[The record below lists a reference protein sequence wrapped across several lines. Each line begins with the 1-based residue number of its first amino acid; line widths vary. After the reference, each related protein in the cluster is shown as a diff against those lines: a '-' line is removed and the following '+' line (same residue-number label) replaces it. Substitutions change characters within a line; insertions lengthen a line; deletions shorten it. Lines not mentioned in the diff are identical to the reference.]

1 MSGDQLDESLAAMGL
16 AYPVPAAPAANPV
29 PNPVPANPLPAPQPD
44 VPPVEVVPRLEDLPA
59 MAEGVLSTDPAAQLK
74 STTSLR
80 KLLSV
85 EQDPPIQE
93 VINAGLVGPTL
104 VEFLKLKDQPE
115 LQFQAAWALTNICT
129 GTSDHTR
136 TVIDWGAI
144 PPLVTMLSST
154 SDDCCEQAMWALG
167 NIAGD
172 SSQSRNV
179 VLQANAMPALLEKLK
194 LGAKNSMLRNGT
206 WTLSNFCRG
215 KPPPPF
221 EWVSPALPTLAQ
233 LVSQQDVEILT
244 DTCWALSYLTDGPNE
259 KIQAVIESG
268 VAMRLVELLMHP
280 SPAVQTAALRTLG
293 NIVTGDDLQ
302 TQVVINC
309 SVLPSLLSLCSHE
322 KTGIKKEACWA
333 LSNITSGNDAQIQ
346 AVIDANIVPK
356 LIHILK
362 TEEFGVKKEA
372 VWAISNLTSGGTPE
386 QIEYAVSQ
394 GAIPELCNCLTLDD
408 ATIVRVALEGL
419 DNVLKVGAQKPGN
432 PMALTI
438 EEVGGLDKLADLQ
451 GHDDHQVYEWSVK
464 ILERYFG
471 AVDQD
476 EEFHPVAGAGAGEA
490 PAQPVHYGGG
500 FNFGGDYGGDDEDED
515 ELPVYPVLVAG
526 AGYFDVVDEDEE
538 FDFEEFHPVAGAG
551 AGEAPAQ
558 P

>member
-1 MSGDQLDESLAAMGL
+1 MSVYHLDESLAAMGL
-16 AYPVPAAPAANPV
+16 AYPVPAAPAATPV
-29 PNPVPANPLPAPQPD
+29 PNPVPANPLPAPHVPD
-44 VPPVEVVPRLEDLPA
+44 VPPVKVVPRLEDLPA

-93 VINAGLVGPTL
+93 VINAGVGPTL
-104 VEFLKLKDQPE
+104 VEFLKLKDQPV
-115 LQFQAAWALTNICT
+115 LQFEAAWALTNICS
-129 GTSDHTR
+129 GTSDQTR
-136 TVIDWGAI
+136 AVVDWGAI

-172 SSQSRNV
+172 SPQSRNV

-194 LGAKNSMLRNGT
+194 LGAKPSMLRTGT
-206 WTLSNFCRG
+206 WALSNFCRG

-333 LSNITSGNDAQIQ
+333 LSNITAGINNALIQ

-362 TEEFGVKKEA
+362 TEEFGIKKEA

-394 GAIPELCNCLTLDD
+394 GAIPELCNCLTVDD
-408 ATIVRVALEGL
+408 AKIVQVALEGL
-419 DNVLKVGAQKPGN
+419 DNILKVGAQKPGN

-438 EEVGGLDKLADLQ
+438 EEVGGLDKIDALQ
-451 GHDDHQVYEWSVK
+451 THENHQVYELSVK
-464 ILERYFG
+464 ILERYFD
-471 AVDQD
+471 AVDED
-476 EEFHPVAGAGAGEA
+476 EEFHPVAGAGYFDGTGYFDA
-490 PAQPVHYGGG
+490 V
-500 FNFGGDYGGDDEDED
+500 DEDED
-515 ELPVYPVLVAG
+515 FHPVAG
-526 AGYFDVVDEDEE
+526 AGYFDFTGYFDAVDEVIPE
-538 FDFEEFHPVAGAG
+538 VITVM
-551 AGEAPAQ
+551 
-558 P
+558 

>member
-1 MSGDQLDESLAAMGL
+1 MSVYHLDESLAAMGL

-29 PNPVPANPLPAPQPD
+29 PNPVPANPLPASHVPD

-93 VINAGLVGPTL
+93 VINAGVGPTL
-104 VEFLKLKDQPE
+104 VEFLKLKDHPE
-115 LQFQAAWALTNICT
+115 LQFQAAWALTNICS
-129 GTSDHTR
+129 GTSDQTR
-136 TVIDWGAI
+136 AVIDWGAL

-172 SSQSRNV
+172 SPQSRNV

-194 LGAKNSMLRNGT
+194 LGAKLPVLRKGT
-206 WTLSNFCRG
+206 WALSNFCRG

-280 SPAVQTAALRTLG
+280 SPAVQTAALRTVG
-293 NIVTGDDLQ
+293 NILTGDDLQ

-309 SVLPSLLSLCSHE
+309 SVLPCLLSLCSHE

-333 LSNITSGNDAQIQ
+333 LSNITAGNDAQIQ

-356 LIHILK
+356 LIHIVK
-362 TEEFGVKKEA
+362 TEEFMIKKEA

-386 QIEYAVSQ
+386 QIEYAVLY
-394 GAIPELCNCLTLDD
+394 GAIPELCNCLTVDD
-408 ATIVRVALEGL
+408 AKIVQVALEGL
-419 DNVLKVGAQKPGN
+419 DNILKVGAQKPGN

-438 EEVGGLDKLADLQ
+438 EEVGGLDKLDALQ
-451 GHDDHQVYEWSVK
+451 THDNHQVYEWSVK
-464 ILERYFG
+464 ILERYFD
-471 AVDQD
+471 AVDED

-500 FNFGGDYGGDDEDED
+500 FNFGGDNGGDDEDE
-515 ELPVYPVLVAG
+515 
-526 AGYFDVVDEDEE
+526 
-538 FDFEEFHPVAGAG
+538 EFHPVAV
-551 AGEAPAQ
+551 AGEAPASGWFGQ
-558 P
+558 T